1 MAAEAIMLLSTLPE
15 LPGQTFLVKGIVCA
29 QGVLGPIRG
38 DKIQK
43 MMQSLIEQAEG
54 FGADS
59 IVDVRTV
66 LAGDSAHCV
75 ISGTAVK
82 IQ

>member
-1 MAAEAIMLLSTLPE
+1 MAAEVIMLLSTLSG
-15 LPGQTFLVKGIVCA
+15 LPGQTFRVQGLVCA
-29 QGVLGPIRG
+29 QGVLGAIRG

-43 MMQSLIEQAEG
+43 MMQSLVEQAEG
-54 FGADS
+54 LGADS

-66 LAGDSAHCV
+66 LTGDSAHCV
-75 ISGTAVK
+75 ITGTAVK